1 MAIKNRMKT
10 EPIPVVR
17 QHRPVKVR
25 SFTTFDP
32 GKRVPVVAFGLL
44 QGDSASGRLSVAVE
58 MHETHEVL
66 FNRVFARFSAWFIP
80 GPANERFKR
89 NVAFYERSAEGE
101 PITDEEGAETIPFI
115 QTHNFPDGGNPLYRA
130 LGIAAKTGTAIS
142 TCYIE
147 GYNQVVNYVNRN
159 LSKSITERA
168 VTDTTLAPAVWG
180 ASTFSEIVPNFDSGM
195 IAGELPLTIM
205 AAKMPVKG
213 IGLAGAVQTAGTGLS
228 SRESTPADATYA
240 RGWIAEGSGGALG
253 SAEAQ
258 LAIKA
263 NGATNH
269 PDIYVEMAQGGTM
282 VSLANID
289 QARELKNWAR
299 MREQYEGHKD
309 PYIIDRLMGGLEI
322 SNQAWFFPML
332 LDQKMVEIKQL
343 KRMATDGAS
352 LEEGVANGIAVTSLG
367 INVPPNPYG
376 GVVMVLAEAIPEQ
389 LYERQADA
397 YLTTIDRTKLPQYDA
412 DFLNPMPVVEVLNRE
427 IDVDHDSPTVRFG
440 YARRNWQW
448 AQNPT
453 RLGGDMYAPN
463 ADAATTK
470 ERMVVYPTDV
480 ENPTLTAEFYLS
492 TTLGKSVFVDT
503 DKEPFRCGIGGVIDV
518 MGLTIIGEVHES
530 EANYD
535 EVRAKYPPLQGDA

>member
-10 EPIPVVR
+10 DPIPVVR
-17 QHRPVKVR
+17 QHRPVRVR
-25 SFTTFDP
+25 AFSTFDP
-32 GKRVPVVAFGLL
+32 GKRVPVTAFGLL

-66 FNRVFARFSAWFIP
+66 FNRMFCRFSAWFIP
-80 GPANERFKR
+80 GPANKRFLR
-89 NVAFYERSAEGE
+89 NIAFYERSAEGE
-101 PITDEEGAETIPFI
+101 PMTDEEGAESIPFI
-115 QTHNFPDGGNPLYRA
+115 ETHNFPEGGNPLYRA
-130 LGIAAKTGTAIS
+130 LGIAAKTGTALS
-142 TCYIE
+142 TCYVE

-159 LSKSITERA
+159 LSKSIAERE

-180 ASTFSEIVPNFDSGM
+180 QSAFSEIVPNFDSGM

-205 AAKMPVKG
+205 AGKLPVMTDV
-213 IGLAGAVQTAGTGLS
+213 LPGTG
-228 SRESTPADATYA
+228 STVSAKK
-240 RGWIAEGSGGALG
+240 SGGANYSLN
-253 SAEAQ
+253 SNDTFVQ
-258 LAIKA
+258 LS
-263 NGATNH
+263 GTSV
-269 PDIYVEMAQGGTM
+269 PDAHQLYVEMAEGGTV

-289 QARELKNWAR
+289 QARELKNWAK
-299 MREQYEGHKD
+299 MREAYEGHKD
-309 PYIIDRLMGGLEI
+309 PYVIDRLMGGLEI
-322 SNQAWFFPML
+322 SSQAWFMPML
-332 LDQKMVEIKQL
+332 LDQKMVEVKQL
-343 KRMATDGAS
+343 KRMAQDGAS

-376 GVVMVLAEAIPEQ
+376 GVVMVIAEGIPEQ
-389 LYERQADA
+389 LYERQADP
-397 YLTTIDRTKLPQYDA
+397 YITTTDRTKLPQYDA
-412 DFLNPMPVVEVLNRE
+412 DFLNPMPVVEVLNKE

-453 RLGGDMYAPN
+453 RVGGDMYAPN

-470 ERMVVYPTDV
+470 ERQVIYPTDV
-480 ENPTLTAEFYLS
+480 ENPTLAAEFYLS
-492 TTLGKSVFVDT
+492 TTLGKTVFVDT

-535 EVRAKYPPLQGDA
+535 AVREKYPPLAGE